1 MGNRSAEKIKLTSFD
16 DLFGGKPQQEPG
28 ENQVVSIP
36 LAEIH
41 SFPNHP
47 FRVMD
52 DEEMA
57 ALSESIKQ
65 HGVLV
70 PAIVRRDKAGGY
82 ELIAGHRRKRGSELA
97 GCSDMPALIR
107 NLTDDEATIIMV
119 DSNIQ
124 RENILP
130 SEKAW
135 AYRMKMEALKHQGVK
150 GDGFTADLV
159 GKPAGDG
166 GRTVQRYIRLTYLKK
181 ELLEYVDQKKMP
193 VMSGE
198 KISFLTLEEQEWILD
213 VTGEYQC
220 FPSKSEAE
228 LLRVEGSKGQLSRQR
243 IEDILV
249 RKERIS
255 GVTLSVKQIRNY
267 FPANYSKKQIE
278 DVIFS
283 LLDSWKED
291 QKIF

>member
-70 PAIVRRDKAGGY
+70 PVIVRRDKAGGY

-97 GCSDMPALIR
+97 GCCDIPALIR

-283 LLDSWKED
+283 LLDSWKEE